1 MIIISWY
8 SGHGANMGKKS
19 NAGAGSV
26 PSHVALIPDG
36 NRRWS
41 GLHKFALFRG
51 YDNGV
56 KKFIDF
62 SIWAKGFGIKTLTV
76 WALSTENIKSR
87 SRVEL
92 GALYGLYVRTAT
104 DPKILEKLRSNGAK
118 VKVIGNL
125 GMLPT
130 RVAKA
135 LRHLEKRTE
144 AYKDFTINLL
154 VGYGG
159 RDDLLYAFRGL
170 DRTAGSA
177 GSMDEDFVRQHI
189 RTASVP
195 DVDLIIR
202 TSGEM
207 RLSGFLPW
215 QSDYS
220 ELYFAK
226 KYWPDFERKDL
237 VKALKVFA
245 QRQRRFGK

>member
-1 MIIISWY
+1 MIIIGWY
-8 SGHGANMGKKS
+8 FGYGVCMGKKS
-19 NAGAGSV
+19 NAGSSSV
-26 PSHVALIPDG
+26 PNHVALIPDG

-41 GLHKFALFRG
+41 GLHKFAIFRG

-62 SIWAKGFGIKTLTV
+62 SVWAKGFGIKTLTV

-87 SRVEL
+87 SKVEL
-92 GALYGLYVRTAT
+92 GALYRLYVRTAT
-104 DPKILEKLRSNGAK
+104 DPKILEELRSNGAK

-125 GMLPT
+125 NMLPT
-130 RVAKA
+130 KVAKA
-135 LRHLEKRTE
+135 LRYLEKKTA

-170 DRTAGSA
+170 NGTTSNMA
-177 GSMDEDFVRQHI
+177 SMNEEYVRQHI

-237 VKALKVFA
+237 VKALRVFA

>member
-1 MIIISWY
+1 
-8 SGHGANMGKKS
+8 MGKKS
-19 NAGAGSV
+19 NARAGSV

-62 SIWAKGFGIKTLTV
+62 SVWAKGFGIKTLTV

-87 SRVEL
+87 SKAEL
-92 GALYGLYVRTAT
+92 AALYGLYVRTAK

-118 VKVIGNL
+118 VNVIGNL

-135 LRHLEKRTE
+135 LRYLEKRTE

-154 VGYGG
+154 IGYGG

-170 DRTAGSA
+170 NGTAGS
-177 GSMDEDFVRQHI
+177 SVSVNEDFVRRHI

-237 VKALKVFA
+237 VKALRVFA
-245 QRQRRFGK
+245 QRQRRFGR